1 MALAFALF
9 ALPLGALGVAV
20 TNVKRAPAC
29 KVTAYAQLSSAVK
42 SCSDLT
48 LSDFSAPPSSTIN
61 LQSLQTGATVTFAGK
76 TVGVYLPSSVI

>member
-1 MALAFALF
+1 MTLAFTLSTLPLAALA
-9 ALPLGALGVAV
+9 AV
-20 TNVKRAPAC
+20 TNVKRAPDC
-29 KVTAYAQLSSAVK
+29 TVTAYPQLSSAVK

-76 TVGVYLPSSVI
+76 TVR